1 MKRQTV
7 LYLPETKVSIQSEI
21 WTGVKQYR
29 QGRHDTGF
37 IVLHVKF
44 YHKKK
49 EDWEDTDHESM
60 IDSRNKIL
68 HLEPGIRYAGLSMEI
83 ASENG
88 TT

>member
-1 MKRQTV
+1 M
-7 LYLPETKVSIQSEI
+7 SIQSEFGQAWNNI
-21 WTGVKQYR
+21 DRAAMTPVLLSFMW
-29 QGRHDTGF
+29 GF
-37 IVLHVKF
+37 II
-44 YHKKK
+44 KK

>member
-1 MKRQTV
+1 MTPV
-7 LYLPETKVSIQSEI
+7 LLSFM
-21 WTGVKQYR
+21 W
-29 QGRHDTGF
+29 GF
-37 IVLHVKF
+37 II
-44 YHKKK
+44 KK
-49 EDWEDTDHESM
+49 EDWEDTDHESK